1 MPNIADLMIDIDGK
15 KLSNDEYQ
23 AHANN
28 ASNGIDYIVCGMK
41 SVANLMF
48 WAAANENYADEK
60 TDMQNIGFLIS
71 ANMSFLEKML
81 EIESC
86 ANFNL
91 DKAK

>member
-15 KLSNDEYQ
+15 KLCKTEYQ
-23 AHANN
+23 THANN
-28 ASNGIDYIVCGMK
+28 AATGIEYVVCGMK

-48 WAAANENYADEK
+48 WAAANEQYADEK
-60 TDMQNIGFLIS
+60 SDMQNISFLIS

-91 DKAK
+91 DKGK